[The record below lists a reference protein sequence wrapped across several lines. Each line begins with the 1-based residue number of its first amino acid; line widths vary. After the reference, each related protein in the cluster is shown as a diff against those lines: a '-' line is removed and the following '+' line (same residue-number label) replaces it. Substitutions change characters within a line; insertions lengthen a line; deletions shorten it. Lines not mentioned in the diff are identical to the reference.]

1 MLNDFLR
8 LQGNILVPQTQPQAK
23 QQTISRKLS
32 SAKRRLSDILKSLK
46 QQLINTV
53 EMSTEDLCMKLVYC
67 NLSSLYWYHCVWP
80 FLGQRKWGR
89 YSGEPTRELI
99 LLQARYHNYSPT
111 FCSASC
117 GWTVKLLER
126 SCAEQNLHQHSW
138 CF

>member
-67 NLSSLYWYHCVWP
+67 NVFTLLISYCLP
-80 FLGQRKWGR
+80 FLGQRK
-89 YSGEPTRELI
+89 
-99 LLQARYHNYSPT
+99 
-111 FCSASC
+111 
-117 GWTVKLLER
+117 
-126 SCAEQNLHQHSW
+126 
-138 CF
+138 

>member
-8 LQGNILVPQTQPQAK
+8 LQGNSLVPQTQPQAK

-67 NLSSLYWYHCVWP
+67 NLSSLY
-80 FLGQRKWGR
+80 
-89 YSGEPTRELI
+89 
-99 LLQARYHNYSPT
+99 
-111 FCSASC
+111 
-117 GWTVKLLER
+117 
-126 SCAEQNLHQHSW
+126 
-138 CF
+138 